1 MAETGLANILAFLS
15 AAAGIGLATRFRF
28 SHRQLC
34 ALISFASGTLFGAA
48 LFFITP
54 HALQQFSVLTTVAA
68 LFSGYALFFLISRYI
83 AHVCPACSATHFEE
97 HEKEHRRRD
106 GSLLLLAGA
115 LTLHSLLDGLAIV
128 FGHHHGGESISVT
141 VLIHKFPEGF
151 ALCALLIQAG
161 FSHRQSA
168 GLALLLE
175 SSTLAGWG
183 IGAFL
188 IHRFGWT
195 SLLDLIL
202 IHAGGGFIFLG
213 LHALLNEVRKHS
225 PILPVVSFAA
235 GIALILFVH

>member
-1 MAETGLANILAFLS
+1 MPEAGLANILAFFS
-15 AAAGIGLATRFRF
+15 AAAGILLATRFRF

-48 LFFITP
+48 VFFITP
-54 HALQQFSVLTTVAA
+54 HALEHFSLLTTAAA

-97 HEKEHRRRD
+97 HEKEHRRD
-106 GSLLLLAGA
+106 WSLVLLAGA

-128 FGHHHGGESISVT
+128 FGHQHGDESISVT
-141 VLIHKFPEGF
+141 ILIHKFPEGF

-161 FSHRQSA
+161 FSRKHA
-168 GLALLLE
+168 LGLALLLE
-175 SSTLAGWG
+175 SSTLVGWG
-183 IGAFL
+183 LGSFL
-188 IHRFGWT
+188 IQRFGWT
-195 SLLDLIL
+195 DTLDLVL

-225 PILPVVSFAA
+225 PVLPIISFAA
-235 GIALILFVH
+235 GMALIIFIH

>member
-1 MAETGLANILAFLS
+1 MDETGLANIFAYLS
-15 AAAGIGLATRFRF
+15 ATAGIMLATRFRF

-48 LFFITP
+48 VFFITP
-54 HALQQFSVLTTVAA
+54 HALEEFSILTTAVA

-97 HEKEHRRRD
+97 HEKEHRRD
-106 GSLLLLAGA
+106 WSLVLLAGA

-128 FGHHHGGESISVT
+128 FGHHHEDESISIT

-161 FSHRQSA
+161 FSRKQSA
-168 GLALLLE
+168 ALALLLE
-175 SSTLAGWG
+175 SSTLAGWLLG
-183 IGAFL
+183 TFL
-188 IHRFGWT
+188 IHRFGWIDT
-195 SLLDLIL
+195 LDLIL

-225 PILPVVSFAA
+225 PILPIASFAA
-235 GIALILFVH
+235 GILLILFVH